1 MYKIN
6 DYIIYKREVCK
17 INDILPKFF
26 KDNDYY
32 LLSPL
37 SDDTLTIKVPVN
49 NKEIRSLITKKDID
63 KIINDIPDIEP
74 VNSDTKSLEG
84 IYKDLLSSGSHADLI
99 KIIKTTYLR
108 NKERIDNNKK
118 TTDKENYY
126 FNLAEKYLYQ
136 EFQIVLNLTYDE
148 AKDYVINKVEKLSKW
163 FFYIIDMVDCYIKD
177 INYAGD
183 NKSPHTHKYR

>member
-63 KIINDIPDIEP
+63 KIINEIPDIEP

-84 IYKDLLSSGSHADLI
+84 IYKDLLASGSHEDLI

-118 TTDKENYY
+118 TTDKDNYY

-148 AKDYVINKVEKLSKW
+148 AKNYVINKVEKLSK
-163 FFYIIDMVDCYIKD
+163 
-177 INYAGD
+177 
-183 NKSPHTHKYR
+183 

>member
-1 MYKIN
+1 MHKIN

-37 SDDTLTIKVPVN
+37 SDNTLTIKVPVN
-49 NKEIRSLITKKDID
+49 NKEIRSLITKKEID
-63 KIINDIPDIEP
+63 TIINEIPNIEP
-74 VNSDTKSLEG
+74 AQSDTKSLEG
-84 IYKDLLSSGSHADLI
+84 IYKELLSTGTHTDLI

-118 TTDKENYY
+118 TTDKDNYY

-136 EFQIVLNLTYDE
+136 EFQIVLNLTYDKTKE
-148 AKDYVINKVEKLSKW
+148 YVINKVEKLSK
-163 FFYIIDMVDCYIKD
+163 
-177 INYAGD
+177 
-183 NKSPHTHKYR
+183 

>member
-1 MYKIN
+1 MYIIN

-37 SDDTLTIKVPVN
+37 SDETLTIKVPTS
-49 NKEIRSLITKKDID
+49 NKEIRNLITKKDID
-63 KIINDIPDIEP
+63 KIIDKIPNIEV

-84 IYKDLLSSGSHADLI
+84 IYKELLASGSHTDLI

-118 TTDKENYY
+118 TTDKDNYY

-148 AKDYVINKVEKLSKW
+148 AKDYVINKVEKLSK
-163 FFYIIDMVDCYIKD
+163 
-177 INYAGD
+177 
-183 NKSPHTHKYR
+183 